1 MLGHQRQTNEILNL
15 FPFTRVYI
23 CNIIELK
30 QTHTDFKFSLPFP
43 VMNSASHEQRETG
56 ECHRSQEVKTFFSI

>member
-30 QTHTDFKFSLPFP
+30 QTHTDFEFLLSLP
-43 VMNSASHEQRETG
+43 VTSSL
-56 ECHRSQEVKTFFSI
+56 S